1 MEVAMSKK
9 GAVSENKLLISQQEM
24 VLIKNSSEA
33 KNFEIYGNL
42 YDCLENYSK
51 LSKREL
57 EQNIVFDQ
65 KARII
70 LLSVENR
77 KTMLSNIL
85 NEWYSVK
92 ECEISDAKLN
102 CQLCGHANKYI
113 FFIHNKITDIDLH
126 IGSECVK
133 KFPDITGIQQERKR
147 LSQMQKENERQ
158 KRKIEFEVMED
169 DLDFLMNAK
178 NIVENIKIM
187 LPYKLNC
194 EINDTLYQL
203 NLIKTSYIKSGGCL
217 EEVFEKY
224 KYLKAKFMKL
234 NTEAEDRYQQIKNSI
249 LICDKETADWILS
262 NYETVW
268 EYVAKNDGLFDVES
282 LKKIYFDKFV
292 IRLLPEFKKHLKDS
306 DIQILYGRG
315 NLIFFSIKNNRYV
328 YPVTFSVTM
337 KKFMETIGC
346 YCITDLSYHFGK
358 TDLQDI
364 FIENSKSNFDSL
376 YNSVTS
382 ILRSFGYDFIIED
395 KTMQGYWKKLPYKE
409 KGNKWSRQTTYVSA
423 IYKKSDIALFLNVLS
438 PFLLKEERVLKDN
451 FSAIIKKMENG
462 KVWITQSEK
471 DFSEQIAKEARGLQK
486 QKEFTRY

>member
-1 MEVAMSKK
+1 MSKK
-9 GAVSENKLLISQQEM
+9 GTISENKLLISQQEM
-24 VLIKNSSEA
+24 VLIKNSNEVKS
-33 KNFEIYGNL
+33 FDIYGNL
-42 YDCLENYSK
+42 YDCLESYSK

-65 KARII
+65 KARVI
-70 LLSVENR
+70 LLSAENR
-77 KTMLSNIL
+77 KTMLNNIL

-92 ECEISDAKLN
+92 ECEISEAKLN
-102 CQLCGHANKYI
+102 CQLCGHTNKYI

-133 KFPDITGIQQERKR
+133 RFPDITGIQQERKR
-147 LSQMQKENERQ
+147 LSQVQRENERQ

-169 DLDFLMNAK
+169 DLDFLRNAK

-194 EINDTLYQL
+194 EIKDTLYQL

-224 KYLKAKFMKL
+224 KYLKAKFAEL
-234 NTEAEDRYQQIKNSI
+234 NAEAENRYQMIKNSI
-249 LICDKETADWILS
+249 LICDKETADWLLS
-262 NYETVW
+262 NHETVW
-268 EYVAKNDGLFDVES
+268 ESVAKNDGLFDVES
-282 LKKIYFDKFV
+282 LKKIYFDRFV

-306 DIQILYGRG
+306 DIQILHGSG
-315 NLIFFSIKNNRYV
+315 NSIFFSIENSRYV
-328 YPVTFSVTM
+328 YPITFSVTM

-346 YCITDLSYHFGK
+346 YCLTDLSYHFGK

-364 FIENSKSNFDSL
+364 FIENTKSSFDSL
-376 YNSVTS
+376 YNSMVS
-382 ILRSFGYDFIIED
+382 ILRSFGYDFIID
-395 KTMQGYWKKLPYKE
+395 DNTTQAYWKKLPYQE
-409 KGNKWSRQTTYVSA
+409 KSSKWSRQSAYVAA
-423 IYKKSDIALFLNVLS
+423 IYKKSDVALFLSVLS

-451 FSAIIKKMENG
+451 FSVIIKKMESG

-471 DFSEQIAKEARGLQK
+471 DFSEQITKEARGLQK
-486 QKEFTRY
+486 QREFIPY